1 MIPRKLFALAAPFL
15 LAACGGG
22 GGDDAAPAPTPAPP
36 PPAAASYNVQTC
48 LDQVIRPGMTL
59 ANVVVPDTIKLDL
72 SQPTSFPNGR
82 HITDSA
88 IDRTVAMLF
97 MDVPRQGI
105 DVLARLPLGPQA
117 NDVPFR
123 TAFPYLAPPNGVQYP
138 PGQGSNFAFR
148 TDPPSAYVQVDRMA
162 NPAVATVVIGTS
174 QKNPYNDDSPAVDGT
189 RKYVTEITTTL
200 TGLTNALADDFTAR
214 GLHLCARPAT

>member
-1 MIPRKLFALAAPFL
+1 MTLRRLLPLAAPL
-15 LAACGGG
+15 VLAACGGG
-22 GGDDAAPAPTPAPP
+22 GGDAAPAPTSGPP
-36 PPAAASYNVQTC
+36 PPAAAAYNVQTC
-48 LDQVIRPGMTL
+48 LDQVVRPGMTT
-59 ANVVVPDTIKLDL
+59 ANIVVPDTLKLDL

-88 IDRTVAMLF
+88 IDRTVAFLF
-97 MDVPRQGI
+97 MDVPRQGL

-117 NDVPFR
+117 NDVAFR
-123 TAFPYLAPPNGVQYP
+123 AEFPYLARPHGAQPP
-138 PGQGSNFAFR
+138 PGQGSGFNFR

-162 NPAVATVVIGTS
+162 NPAVATVVIGSS

-189 RKYVTEITTTL
+189 RKYVTEIQTTL

-214 GLHLCARPAT
+214 GLHLCARPVS